1 MSQIVIR
8 INGRDYPIVCDPGRE
23 ERVRGIASYI
33 DEKMR
38 EIVAQVGQAG
48 DARLM
53 LLAAL
58 NLGDELAGAYD
69 ELEELRAAPPRT
81 IVDPALVKAA
91 EEAKASRATAEALF
105 AREREAAETARHE
118 TKAAEDS
125 RARAEAATQSWI
137 AKAED
142 MGKRLA
148 DYEAKL
154 ARGQTEAG
162 AQAARLSALEAE
174 LADAQGRGDDADS
187 RAIDAHARAG
197 EVEGNLAALDRQH
210 KELAA
215 KLDAARA
222 ETAATA
228 AKLAEA
234 RTRAEAAEAQIA
246 EAQSRFEAAAAHAVE
261 KERALAESTQ
271 TLVALKAAN
280 AEAEAELDH
289 FVPLLD
295 RIESL
300 AAAAEKSAAA

>member
-1 MSQIVIR
+1 MSQIVLR
-8 INGRDYPIVCDPGRE
+8 VNNRDYPIVCDDGRE
-23 ERVRGIASYI
+23 ERVRGIGTYV
-33 DEKMR
+33 DEKVR

-69 ELEELRAAPPRT
+69 ELEELRNAPPRT
-81 IVDPALVKAA
+81 IIDPALVQAA
-91 EEAKASRATAEALF
+91 EEAKAARATAEALF
-105 AREREAAETARHE
+105 AREREAAETARQE
-118 TKAAEDS
+118 TKSAEDS

-142 MGKRLA
+142 IGKRLA
-148 DYEAKL
+148 DYEARM
-154 ARGQTEAG
+154 ARAQTEAG
-162 AQAARLSALEAE
+162 AQAQRLAALEAE
-174 LADAQGRGDDADS
+174 LADAQGRADDAES
-187 RAIDAHARAG
+187 RAVDAHARAG
-197 EVEGNLAALDRQH
+197 QIEGDVAALEARN

-215 KLDAARA
+215 KLEAAQA
-222 ETAATA
+222 EAAANA

-261 KERALAESTQ
+261 KERALAESTV
-271 TLVALKAAN
+271 TLAALQAAN
-280 AEAEAELDH
+280 AEVEAELDH

>member
-8 INGRDYPIVCDPGRE
+8 VNGRDYPIVCDDGRE
-23 ERVRGIASYI
+23 ERVRGIGSYV
-33 DEKMR
+33 DEKVR
-38 EIVAQVGQAG
+38 EIVGQVGQAG

-69 ELEELRAAPPRT
+69 ELEELRNAPPRVV
-81 IVDPALVKAA
+81 IDPELVQANDAAKAA
-91 EEAKASRATAEALF
+91 LATAEALL

-148 DYEAKL
+148 DYEARL
-154 ARGQTEAG
+154 ARAQTEAG
-162 AQAARLSALEAE
+162 AQAACLSALEAE
-174 LADAQGRGDDADS
+174 LADTQGRADDADS
-187 RAIDAHARAG
+187 RAIDAQARAG
-197 EVEGNLAALDRQH
+197 ETQGNLAKLEAEHAAL
-210 KELAA
+210 KSEAA
-215 KLDAARA
+215 AL
-222 ETAATA
+222 A
-228 AKLAEA
+228 AKLAEVQ
-234 RTRAEAAEAQIA
+234 TRADAAEAQIA

-261 KERALAESTQ
+261 KERALAESTA
-271 TLVALKAAN
+271 TLAELRAAN

-300 AAAAEKSAAA
+300 AAAAEKNSAAAA